1 MVRAVRGNK
10 EIEVSTR
17 SFETMFK
24 PQGYVLKNESMGTDE
39 MKDIFETEGMQEDFE
54 ESKENIDEVPISD
67 MNKSQLAEYAK
78 KHNIDTS
85 SAKTVSEAKKI
96 IQKVVRERN
105 M

>member
-1 MVRAVRGNK
+1 MVKAVRGDK

-24 PQGYVLKNESMGTDE
+24 PQGYVLKSEVEGTDNIG
-39 MKDIFETEGMQEDFE
+39 DIFDEEPQEGFE
-54 ESKENIDEVPISD
+54 EPKENIDEIPISD